1 MLDDSRKLTRVIS
14 LFQPLRHILLT
25 LILFS
30 MVLNVLMLAPS
41 LYMLQVYDRVLTSQ
55 NKFTLLALTLI
66 ILLAYLA
73 IGFIEWIRSSMLVR
87 LSAAMDLTESDRIHA
102 AAFAQTPLARS
113 TSPAQVMQDF
123 SAVRQVVTGSVVLAL
138 LDLPWAPLYIAL
150 LFVFAWPLGVL
161 AVVGMLLLTVIAIIS
176 ERVTKEPL
184 AESGKIASQAAFML
198 NKHHRH
204 IEIISALG
212 MIPVLGKRWQAQNKE
227 ALLLQIQASSKM
239 SKLSALGRY
248 IRLTLQSMTLGM
260 GAFLVLEGKMSGGM
274 MIAGSI
280 LLGRALAPVEQLIG
294 SWKQLV
300 NGLAAHQRL
309 QLLLDDEKKTDQP
322 FALPPPKGQISV
334 EGVTVVL
341 EAKSEPVLRNIKFSL
356 VVGDTLAVVGP
367 SASGKSTLAR
377 TLLGL
382 IAPHTADVRLDG
394 ADIRQWPREKL
405 GQYVGY
411 LPQDI
416 ELFEGTVAENIARFQ
431 EVDASLIIAAAQL
444 AHVHDMILRLPKGYD
459 TLVGEGGAMLSGG
472 QRQRLAFST
481 LPPSASSF
489 TTSLLSS
496 APKGRVCTC
505 CATNTGA
512 VPPSLSA
519 ASWASSQAPRASN
532 HTKRFMFSPWVRS
545 AARAAPGSRCS
556 RIPAHHAPRPACC
569 APPSS
574 LQPRSSTPA

>member
-1 MLDDSRKLTRVIS
+1 MLDDSRKLTRVMS

-300 NGLAAHQRL
+300 SGLAAHQRL

-382 IAPHTADVRLDG
+382 IAPHTGDVRLDG

-472 QRQRLAFST
+472 QRQRLA
-481 LPPSASSF
+481 L
-489 TTSLLSS
+489 
-496 APKGRVCTC
+496 
-505 CATNTGA
+505 
-512 VPPSLSA
+512 
-519 ASWASSQAPRASN
+519 
-532 HTKRFMFSPWVRS
+532 
-545 AARAAPGSRCS
+545 ARAVFGQPRFVVLDEPNSNLDDQGDRALAQTLLDLKKQGTTVIVISHRTSILTVVDKMLLLQEGTQVSFGSREQVMKQ
-556 RIPAHHAPRPACC
+556 
-569 APPSS
+569 
-574 LQPRSSTPA
+574 LQAVN

>member
-300 NGLAAHQRL
+300 SGLAAHQRL

-382 IAPHTADVRLDG
+382 IAPHTGDVRLDG

-472 QRQRLAFST
+472 QRQRLA
-481 LPPSASSF
+481 L
-489 TTSLLSS
+489 
-496 APKGRVCTC
+496 
-505 CATNTGA
+505 
-512 VPPSLSA
+512 
-519 ASWASSQAPRASN
+519 
-532 HTKRFMFSPWVRS
+532 
-545 AARAAPGSRCS
+545 ARAVFGQPRFVVLDEPNSNLDDQGDRALAQTLLDLKKQGTTVIVISHRTSILTVVDKMLLLQEGAQVSFGSREQVMKQ
-556 RIPAHHAPRPACC
+556 
-569 APPSS
+569 
-574 LQPRSSTPA
+574 LQAVN

>member
-1 MLDDSRKLTRVIS
+1 
-14 LFQPLRHILLT
+14 
-25 LILFS
+25 
-30 MVLNVLMLAPS
+30 
-41 LYMLQVYDRVLTSQ
+41 
-55 NKFTLLALTLI
+55 
-66 ILLAYLA
+66 
-73 IGFIEWIRSSMLVR
+73 MLVR
-87 LSAAMDLTESDRIHA
+87 LSAAMDLSESDRIHA
-102 AAFAQTPLARS
+102 AAFAQNSLARS
-113 TSPAQVMQDF
+113 MSPAQVMQDF

-150 LFVFAWPLGVL
+150 LFVFEWPLGVL
-161 AVVGMLLLTVIAIIS
+161 AIVGMVLLAAIAIIS

-184 AESGKIASQAAFML
+184 AESGKIAGQAAFML
-198 NKHHRH
+198 NKHHRN

-260 GAFLVLEGKMSGGM
+260 GALLVLDGKMSGGM

-294 SWKQLV
+294 SWKPLV

-309 QLLLDDEKKTDQP
+309 QQLLGDQKVTEHA
-322 FALPPPKGQISV
+322 FALPAPKGQLSV

-341 EAKSEPVLRNIKFSL
+341 EGKTEPVLRNIQFSL
-356 VVGDTLAVVGP
+356 AAGEILAVVGA

-377 TLLGL
+377 TVLGL
-382 IAPHTADVRLDG
+382 VPTNVGEVRLDG

-405 GQYVGY
+405 GQYLGY

-459 TLVGEGGAMLSGG
+459 TVVGEGGAMLSGG
-472 QRQRLAFST
+472 QRQRLA
-481 LPPSASSF
+481 L
-489 TTSLLSS
+489 
-496 APKGRVCTC
+496 
-505 CATNTGA
+505 
-512 VPPSLSA
+512 
-519 ASWASSQAPRASN
+519 
-532 HTKRFMFSPWVRS
+532 
-545 AARAAPGSRCS
+545 ARAVFGQPKLVVLDEPNSNLDDQGERALAQTLISLKQQGTTVMVISHRTSILTVVDKMLLLQEGSQVTFGSREQVMKQLL
-556 RIPAHHAPRPACC
+556 PAA
-569 APPSS
+569 
-574 LQPRSSTPA
+574 

>member
-382 IAPHTADVRLDG
+382 IAPHTGDVRLDG

-472 QRQRLAFST
+472 QRQRLA
-481 LPPSASSF
+481 L
-489 TTSLLSS
+489 
-496 APKGRVCTC
+496 
-505 CATNTGA
+505 
-512 VPPSLSA
+512 
-519 ASWASSQAPRASN
+519 
-532 HTKRFMFSPWVRS
+532 
-545 AARAAPGSRCS
+545 ARAVFGQPRFVVLDEPNSNLDDQGDRALAQTLLDLKKQGTTVIVISHRTSILTVVDKMLLLQEGAQVSFGSREQVMKQ
-556 RIPAHHAPRPACC
+556 
-569 APPSS
+569 
-574 LQPRSSTPA
+574 LQAVN

>member
-309 QLLLDDEKKTDQP
+309 QLLLDEEKKTDQP

-382 IAPHTADVRLDG
+382 IAPHTGDVRLDG

-472 QRQRLAFST
+472 QRQRLA
-481 LPPSASSF
+481 L
-489 TTSLLSS
+489 
-496 APKGRVCTC
+496 
-505 CATNTGA
+505 
-512 VPPSLSA
+512 
-519 ASWASSQAPRASN
+519 
-532 HTKRFMFSPWVRS
+532 
-545 AARAAPGSRCS
+545 ARAVFGQPRFVVLDEPNSNLDDQGDRALAQTLLDLKKQGTTVIVISHRTSILTVVDKMLLLQEGTQVSFGSREQVMKQ
-556 RIPAHHAPRPACC
+556 
-569 APPSS
+569 
-574 LQPRSSTPA
+574 LQAVNA

>member
-1 MLDDSRKLTRVIS
+1 MLDDSRKLTRVMS
-14 LFQPLRHILLT
+14 LFQPLRRILLT

-300 NGLAAHQRL
+300 SGLAAHQRL

-382 IAPHTADVRLDG
+382 IAPHTGDVRLDG

-472 QRQRLAFST
+472 QRQRLA
-481 LPPSASSF
+481 L
-489 TTSLLSS
+489 
-496 APKGRVCTC
+496 
-505 CATNTGA
+505 
-512 VPPSLSA
+512 
-519 ASWASSQAPRASN
+519 
-532 HTKRFMFSPWVRS
+532 
-545 AARAAPGSRCS
+545 ARAVFGQPRFVVLDEPNSNLDDQGDRALAQTLLDLKKQGTTVIVISHRTSILTVVDKMLLLQEGTQVSFGSREQVMKQ
-556 RIPAHHAPRPACC
+556 
-569 APPSS
+569 
-574 LQPRSSTPA
+574 LQAVDS

>member
-1 MLDDSRKLTRVIS
+1 MLDDSRKLTRVMS

-309 QLLLDDEKKTDQP
+309 QLLLDEEKKTDQP
-322 FALPPPKGQISV
+322 FALPAPKGQISV

-356 VVGDTLAVVGP
+356 AAGDILAVVGP

-382 IAPHTADVRLDG
+382 IAPHTGDVRLDG

-472 QRQRLAFST
+472 QRQRLA
-481 LPPSASSF
+481 L
-489 TTSLLSS
+489 
-496 APKGRVCTC
+496 
-505 CATNTGA
+505 
-512 VPPSLSA
+512 
-519 ASWASSQAPRASN
+519 
-532 HTKRFMFSPWVRS
+532 
-545 AARAAPGSRCS
+545 ARAVFGQPRFVVLDEPNSNLDDQGDRALAQTLLDLKKQGTTVIVISHRTSILTVVDKMLLLQEGTQVSFGSREQVMKQ
-556 RIPAHHAPRPACC
+556 
-569 APPSS
+569 
-574 LQPRSSTPA
+574 LQAVNA

>member
-1 MLDDSRKLTRVIS
+1 MLDDSRKLTRVMS
-14 LFQPLRHILLT
+14 LFQPLRRILLT

-87 LSAAMDLTESDRIHA
+87 LSAAMDLTESDRIYA

-382 IAPHTADVRLDG
+382 IAPHTGDVRLDG

-472 QRQRLAFST
+472 QRQRLA
-481 LPPSASSF
+481 L
-489 TTSLLSS
+489 
-496 APKGRVCTC
+496 
-505 CATNTGA
+505 
-512 VPPSLSA
+512 
-519 ASWASSQAPRASN
+519 
-532 HTKRFMFSPWVRS
+532 
-545 AARAAPGSRCS
+545 ARAVFGQPRFVVLDEPNSNLDDQGDRALAQTLLDLKKQGATVIVISHRTSILTVVDKMLLLQEGTQVSFGSREQVMKQ
-556 RIPAHHAPRPACC
+556 
-569 APPSS
+569 
-574 LQPRSSTPA
+574 LQAVN

>member
-1 MLDDSRKLTRVIS
+1 MLDDSRKLTRVMS

-300 NGLAAHQRL
+300 SGLAAHQRL

-382 IAPHTADVRLDG
+382 IAPHTGDVRLDG

-472 QRQRLAFST
+472 QRQRLA
-481 LPPSASSF
+481 L
-489 TTSLLSS
+489 
-496 APKGRVCTC
+496 
-505 CATNTGA
+505 
-512 VPPSLSA
+512 
-519 ASWASSQAPRASN
+519 
-532 HTKRFMFSPWVRS
+532 
-545 AARAAPGSRCS
+545 ARAVFGQPRFVVLDEPNSNLDDQGDRALAQTLLDLKKQGTTVIVISHRTSILTVVDKMLLLQEGTQVSFGSREQVMKQ
-556 RIPAHHAPRPACC
+556 
-569 APPSS
+569 
-574 LQPRSSTPA
+574 LQAVNS

>member
-1 MLDDSRKLTRVIS
+1 MLDDSRKLTRVMS

-382 IAPHTADVRLDG
+382 IAPHTGDVRLDG

-472 QRQRLAFST
+472 QRQRLA
-481 LPPSASSF
+481 L
-489 TTSLLSS
+489 
-496 APKGRVCTC
+496 
-505 CATNTGA
+505 
-512 VPPSLSA
+512 
-519 ASWASSQAPRASN
+519 
-532 HTKRFMFSPWVRS
+532 
-545 AARAAPGSRCS
+545 ARAVFGQPRFVVLDEPNSNLDDQGDRALAQTLLDLKKQGTTVIVISHRTSILTVVDKMLLLQEGTQVSFGSREQVMKQ
-556 RIPAHHAPRPACC
+556 
-569 APPSS
+569 
-574 LQPRSSTPA
+574 LQAVN

>member
-1 MLDDSRKLTRVIS
+1 MLDDSRKLTRVMS

-309 QLLLDDEKKTDQP
+309 QLLLDDDEKTDQP

-356 VVGDTLAVVGP
+356 VVGDILAVVGP

-382 IAPHTADVRLDG
+382 IAPHTGDVRLDG

-472 QRQRLAFST
+472 QRQRLA
-481 LPPSASSF
+481 L
-489 TTSLLSS
+489 
-496 APKGRVCTC
+496 
-505 CATNTGA
+505 
-512 VPPSLSA
+512 
-519 ASWASSQAPRASN
+519 
-532 HTKRFMFSPWVRS
+532 
-545 AARAAPGSRCS
+545 ARAVFGQPRLVVLDEPNSNLDDQGDRALAQTLLDLKKQGTTVIVISHRTSILTVVDKMLLLQEGTQVSFGSREQVMKQ
-556 RIPAHHAPRPACC
+556 
-569 APPSS
+569 
-574 LQPRSSTPA
+574 LQAVNA

>member
-300 NGLAAHQRL
+300 SGLAAHQRL

-382 IAPHTADVRLDG
+382 IAPHTGDVRLDG

-472 QRQRLAFST
+472 QRQRLA
-481 LPPSASSF
+481 L
-489 TTSLLSS
+489 
-496 APKGRVCTC
+496 
-505 CATNTGA
+505 
-512 VPPSLSA
+512 
-519 ASWASSQAPRASN
+519 
-532 HTKRFMFSPWVRS
+532 
-545 AARAAPGSRCS
+545 ARAVFGQPRFVVLDEPNSNLDDQGDRALAQTLLDLKKQGATVIVISHRTSILTVVDKMLLLQEGTQVSFGSREQVMKQ
-556 RIPAHHAPRPACC
+556 
-569 APPSS
+569 
-574 LQPRSSTPA
+574 LQAVN

>member
-1 MLDDSRKLTRVIS
+1 M
-14 LFQPLRHILLT
+14 
-25 LILFS
+25 
-30 MVLNVLMLAPS
+30 
-41 LYMLQVYDRVLTSQ
+41 
-55 NKFTLLALTLI
+55 
-66 ILLAYLA
+66 
-73 IGFIEWIRSSMLVR
+73 
-87 LSAAMDLTESDRIHA
+87 
-102 AAFAQTPLARS
+102 
-113 TSPAQVMQDF
+113 
-123 SAVRQVVTGSVVLAL
+123 
-138 LDLPWAPLYIAL
+138 
-150 LFVFAWPLGVL
+150 
-161 AVVGMLLLTVIAIIS
+161 
-176 ERVTKEPL
+176 
-184 AESGKIASQAAFML
+184 
-198 NKHHRH
+198 
-204 IEIISALG
+204 
-212 MIPVLGKRWQAQNKE
+212 LGKRWQAQNKE

-300 NGLAAHQRL
+300 SGLAAHQRL

-382 IAPHTADVRLDG
+382 IAPHTGDVRLDG

-472 QRQRLAFST
+472 QRQRLA
-481 LPPSASSF
+481 L
-489 TTSLLSS
+489 
-496 APKGRVCTC
+496 
-505 CATNTGA
+505 
-512 VPPSLSA
+512 
-519 ASWASSQAPRASN
+519 
-532 HTKRFMFSPWVRS
+532 
-545 AARAAPGSRCS
+545 ARAVFGQPRFVVLDEPNSNLDDQGDRALAQTLLDLKKQGATVIVISHRTSILTVVDKMLLLQEGTQVSFGSREQVMKQ
-556 RIPAHHAPRPACC
+556 
-569 APPSS
+569 
-574 LQPRSSTPA
+574 LQAVN

>member
-382 IAPHTADVRLDG
+382 IAPHTGDVRLDG

-472 QRQRLAFST
+472 QRQRLA
-481 LPPSASSF
+481 L
-489 TTSLLSS
+489 
-496 APKGRVCTC
+496 
-505 CATNTGA
+505 
-512 VPPSLSA
+512 
-519 ASWASSQAPRASN
+519 
-532 HTKRFMFSPWVRS
+532 
-545 AARAAPGSRCS
+545 ARAVFGQPRFVVLDEPNSNLDDQGDRALAQTLLDLKKQGTTVIVISHRTSILTVVDKMLLLQEGTQVSFGSREQVMKQ
-556 RIPAHHAPRPACC
+556 
-569 APPSS
+569 
-574 LQPRSSTPA
+574 LQAVN

>member
-1 MLDDSRKLTRVIS
+1 MLDDSRKLTRVMS

-260 GAFLVLEGKMSGGM
+260 GAFLVLEGNMSGGM

-300 NGLAAHQRL
+300 SGLAAHQRL
-309 QLLLDDEKKTDQP
+309 QLLLDEEKKTDQP

-382 IAPHTADVRLDG
+382 IAPHTGDVRLDG

-472 QRQRLAFST
+472 QRQRLA
-481 LPPSASSF
+481 L
-489 TTSLLSS
+489 
-496 APKGRVCTC
+496 
-505 CATNTGA
+505 
-512 VPPSLSA
+512 
-519 ASWASSQAPRASN
+519 
-532 HTKRFMFSPWVRS
+532 
-545 AARAAPGSRCS
+545 ARAVFGQPRFVVLDEPNSNLDDQGDRALAQTLLDLKKQGTTVIVISHRTSILTVVDKMLLLQEGTQVSFGSREQVMKQ
-556 RIPAHHAPRPACC
+556 
-569 APPSS
+569 
-574 LQPRSSTPA
+574 LQAVN

>member
-1 MLDDSRKLTRVIS
+1 MLDDSRKLTRVMS

-260 GAFLVLEGKMSGGM
+260 GAFLVLEGNMSGGM

-300 NGLAAHQRL
+300 SGLAAHQRL

-382 IAPHTADVRLDG
+382 IAPHTGDVRLDG

-472 QRQRLAFST
+472 QRQRLA
-481 LPPSASSF
+481 L
-489 TTSLLSS
+489 
-496 APKGRVCTC
+496 
-505 CATNTGA
+505 
-512 VPPSLSA
+512 
-519 ASWASSQAPRASN
+519 
-532 HTKRFMFSPWVRS
+532 
-545 AARAAPGSRCS
+545 ARAVFGQPRFVVLDEPNSNLDDQGDRALAQTLLDLKKQGTTVIVISHRTSILTVVDKMLLLQEGTQVSFGSREQVMKQ
-556 RIPAHHAPRPACC
+556 
-569 APPSS
+569 
-574 LQPRSSTPA
+574 LQAVNA

>member
-260 GAFLVLEGKMSGGM
+260 GAFLVLEGNMSGGM

-309 QLLLDDEKKTDQP
+309 QLLLDEEKKTDQP

-382 IAPHTADVRLDG
+382 IAPHTGDVRLDG

-472 QRQRLAFST
+472 QRQRLA
-481 LPPSASSF
+481 L
-489 TTSLLSS
+489 
-496 APKGRVCTC
+496 
-505 CATNTGA
+505 
-512 VPPSLSA
+512 
-519 ASWASSQAPRASN
+519 
-532 HTKRFMFSPWVRS
+532 
-545 AARAAPGSRCS
+545 ARAVFGQPRFVVLDEPNSNLDDQGDRALAQTLLDLKKQGTTVIVISHRTSILTVVDKMLLLQEGTQVSFGSREQVMKQ
-556 RIPAHHAPRPACC
+556 
-569 APPSS
+569 
-574 LQPRSSTPA
+574 LQAVN

>member
-1 MLDDSRKLTRVIS
+1 MLDDSRKLTRVMS

-309 QLLLDDEKKTDQP
+309 QLLLDDDEKTDQP

-356 VVGDTLAVVGP
+356 VVGDILAVVGP

-382 IAPHTADVRLDG
+382 IAPHTGDVRLDG

-472 QRQRLAFST
+472 QRQRLA
-481 LPPSASSF
+481 L
-489 TTSLLSS
+489 
-496 APKGRVCTC
+496 
-505 CATNTGA
+505 
-512 VPPSLSA
+512 
-519 ASWASSQAPRASN
+519 
-532 HTKRFMFSPWVRS
+532 
-545 AARAAPGSRCS
+545 ARAVFGQPRFVVLDEPNSNLDDQGDRALAQTLLDLKKQGTTVIVISHRTSILTVVDKMLLLQEGTQVSFGSREQVMKQ
-556 RIPAHHAPRPACC
+556 
-569 APPSS
+569 
-574 LQPRSSTPA
+574 LQAVN

>member
-1 MLDDSRKLTRVIS
+1 MLDDSRKLTRVMS

-334 EGVTVVL
+334 EGVSVVL

-356 VVGDTLAVVGP
+356 AAGDILAVVGP
-367 SASGKSTLAR
+367 SASGKSSLAR

-382 IAPHTADVRLDG
+382 IAPHTGDVRLDG

-472 QRQRLAFST
+472 QRQRLA
-481 LPPSASSF
+481 L
-489 TTSLLSS
+489 
-496 APKGRVCTC
+496 
-505 CATNTGA
+505 
-512 VPPSLSA
+512 
-519 ASWASSQAPRASN
+519 
-532 HTKRFMFSPWVRS
+532 
-545 AARAAPGSRCS
+545 ARAVFGQPTFVVLDEPNSNLDDQGDRALAQTLLDLKKQGTTVIVISHRTSILTVVDKMLLLQEGTQVSFGSREQVMKQ
-556 RIPAHHAPRPACC
+556 
-569 APPSS
+569 
-574 LQPRSSTPA
+574 LQAVNS

>member
-1 MLDDSRKLTRVIS
+1 MLDDSRKLTRVMS

-87 LSAAMDLTESDRIHA
+87 LSAAMDLTESDRIYA

-382 IAPHTADVRLDG
+382 IAPHTGDVRLDG

-472 QRQRLAFST
+472 QRQRLA
-481 LPPSASSF
+481 L
-489 TTSLLSS
+489 
-496 APKGRVCTC
+496 
-505 CATNTGA
+505 
-512 VPPSLSA
+512 
-519 ASWASSQAPRASN
+519 
-532 HTKRFMFSPWVRS
+532 
-545 AARAAPGSRCS
+545 ARAVFGQPRFVVLDEPNSNLDDQGDRALAQTLLDLKKQGTTVIVISHRTSILTVVDKMLLLQEGTQVSFGSREQVMKQ
-556 RIPAHHAPRPACC
+556 
-569 APPSS
+569 
-574 LQPRSSTPA
+574 LQAVN

>member
-382 IAPHTADVRLDG
+382 IAPHTGDVRLDG

-416 ELFEGTVAENIARFQ
+416 ELFEGTVAENI
-431 EVDASLIIAAAQL
+431 
-444 AHVHDMILRLPKGYD
+444 VHDMILRLPKGYD

-472 QRQRLAFST
+472 QRQRLA
-481 LPPSASSF
+481 L
-489 TTSLLSS
+489 
-496 APKGRVCTC
+496 
-505 CATNTGA
+505 
-512 VPPSLSA
+512 
-519 ASWASSQAPRASN
+519 
-532 HTKRFMFSPWVRS
+532 
-545 AARAAPGSRCS
+545 ARAVFGQPRFVVLDEPNSNLDDQGDRALAQTLLDLKKQGATVIVISHRTSILTVVDKMLLLQEGTQVSFGSREQVMKQ
-556 RIPAHHAPRPACC
+556 
-569 APPSS
+569 
-574 LQPRSSTPA
+574 LQAVN